1 MSEKPHLC
9 GFICESFW
17 PGIFD
22 PIEAWEQW
30 LAEVQAMPDFPMK
43 DYCIESAKRV
53 IEQNRQ
59 YLRAK
64 RYGSDWV
71 H

>member
-1 MSEKPHLC
+1 V
-9 GFICESFW
+9 IC
-17 PGIFD
+17 
-22 PIEAWEQW
+22 A
-30 LAEVQAMPDFPMK
+30 K